1 MTRGLGHG
9 DAGQLDRIDQGG
21 LVARLFGVNETR
33 PALLPS
39 ALRGSQGYAKTTLLK
54 MKYAKHGIIK

>member
-39 ALRGSQGYAKTTLLK
+39 ALRGRQSCAKTTL
-54 MKYAKHGIIK
+54 